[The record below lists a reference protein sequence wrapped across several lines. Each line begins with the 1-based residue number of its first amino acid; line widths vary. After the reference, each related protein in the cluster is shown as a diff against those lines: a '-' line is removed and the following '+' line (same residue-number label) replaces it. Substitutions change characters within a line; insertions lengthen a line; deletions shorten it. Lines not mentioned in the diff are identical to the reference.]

1 MQEYLLHLRN
11 SDVCEIMKL
20 EQLACEAIELMKKSG
35 ENGITNAFLAKSLN
49 VPKRRI
55 YDVVAIL
62 KAAQLITTFRNKEGT
77 MLFWLDSS
85 SEIGKNERK
94 RIRSNKIKVCTSGY
108 FTSVSNRGTEVIVE
122 STSPSI
128 SIEQV

>member
-1 MQEYLLHLRN
+1 
-11 SDVCEIMKL
+11 MKL
-20 EQLACEAIELMKKSG
+20 EQMASKAIELIKKSG
-35 ENGITNAFLAKSLN
+35 EKGITNASLAISLK

-62 KAAQLITTFRNKEGT
+62 KAAQLISTFRNKEGT
-77 MLFWLDSS
+77 RLFWLDTS
-85 SEIGKNERK
+85 SELCSNKSK

-128 SIEQV
+128 SVEQA

>member
-1 MQEYLLHLRN
+1 
-11 SDVCEIMKL
+11 MKL
-20 EQLACEAIELMKKSG
+20 EELACEAIDLLKKSG
-35 ENGITNAFLAKSLN
+35 ETGITNAGLARSLK

-55 YDVVAIL
+55 YDVIAIL
-62 KAAQLITTFRNKEGT
+62 KAAKLITTFRNKEGT
-77 MLFWLDSS
+77 RVFWLENS
-85 SEIGKNERK
+85 SEIGRNERK

-128 SIEQV
+128 SIEQA

>member
-1 MQEYLLHLRN
+1 MY
-11 SDVCEIMKL
+11 VMIMKL

>member
-1 MQEYLLHLRN
+1 
-11 SDVCEIMKL
+11 VKL
-20 EQLACEAIELMKKSG
+20 EKLACEAIELLKKSG
-35 ENGITNAFLAKSLN
+35 ENGITNARLAISLK

-77 MLFWLDSS
+77 RLFWLDAS
-85 SEIGKNERK
+85 SEIGRNERK
-94 RIRSNKIKVCTSGY
+94 KIRANKIKVCTSGY

-128 SIEQV
+128 SIEQA

>member
-1 MQEYLLHLRN
+1 
-11 SDVCEIMKL
+11 MKL
-20 EQLACEAIELMKKSG
+20 EILATEVIKLLKKSG
-35 ENGITNAFLAKSLN
+35 EGGITNANLSEILK

-62 KAAQLITTFRNKEGT
+62 KASRLISTTRNREGT
-77 MLFWLDSS
+77 HLYWLDSS
-85 SEIGKNERK
+85 LDNGNGTTKK
-94 RIRSNKIKVCTSGY
+94 IRSNKIRVSTTGY

-128 SIEQV
+128 SIESAV